1 MSLSI
6 STSLIIW
13 SGHSCLR
20 FFKKKREWEL
30 SVIGC
35 TVSLDL
41 SVTLDFVSSSLGLLA
56 DAYVCINSILY
67 QTMSLA
73 FQPKH

>member
-1 MSLSI
+1 MSRSI

-13 SGHSCLR
+13 NGRSCFR
-20 FFKKKREWEL
+20 FFKEKREWEL

-41 SVTLDFVSSSLGLLA
+41 SVTLDFILSASGLLA
-56 DAYVCINSILY
+56 EAYMCINSILY
-67 QTMSLA
+67 
-73 FQPKH
+73 